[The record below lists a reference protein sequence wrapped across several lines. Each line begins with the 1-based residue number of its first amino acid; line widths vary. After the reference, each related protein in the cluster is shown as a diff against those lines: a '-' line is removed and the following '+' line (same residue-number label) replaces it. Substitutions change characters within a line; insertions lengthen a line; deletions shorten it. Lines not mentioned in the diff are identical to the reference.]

1 MIKRLNIISDQANFI
16 GTWIISNYNLFE
28 NLINYFE
35 KNSHLQK
42 QGLIGG
48 GDLNLNKKKSTD
60 ITIDPSNLK
69 NKEYLIFN
77 QYISELFNCYNDYK
91 EQWPFVKEKFNSVD
105 IPSFNLQRYL
115 PGEHFSKIHTE
126 RSSISNMHRIF
137 AWMTYLND
145 VEDDANGC
153 TNFVHYKLKI
163 KPEKG
168 KTLIWPAEW
177 THAHAGEVLTKG
189 KKYIITG
196 WICFPFD

>member
-16 GTWIISNYNLFE
+16 GTWIISNDNLFE

-91 EQWPFVKEKFNSVD
+91 SNGHLLKKNST
-105 IPSFNLQRYL
+105 Q
-115 PGEHFSKIHTE
+115 
-126 RSSISNMHRIF
+126 
-137 AWMTYLND
+137 
-145 VEDDANGC
+145 
-153 TNFVHYKLKI
+153 
-163 KPEKG
+163 
-168 KTLIWPAEW
+168 
-177 THAHAGEVLTKG
+177 
-189 KKYIITG
+189 
-196 WICFPFD
+196 